1 MDQEQHGI
9 PVPDQLPYGLF
20 YTELEL
26 LFLFFLSALTTLTLV
41 SGQVICQ
48 NALKSSHFSVMQL
61 VFLLSSSQ
69 PWTLPSVRAVEAS
82 WFGHRDRII
91 GEHGKGSRSK
101 KACSKSQRDKRINR
115 LERVPVNPQVLSSR
129 RSVWKTYPQN
139 SITYP
144 PLTPWLEHIVT
155 KSLFSH

>member
-48 NALKSSHFSVMQL
+48 NALKSSQFSVMQL

-82 WFGHRDRII
+82 
-91 GEHGKGSRSK
+91 
-101 KACSKSQRDKRINR
+101 
-115 LERVPVNPQVLSSR
+115 
-129 RSVWKTYPQN
+129 
-139 SITYP
+139 
-144 PLTPWLEHIVT
+144 
-155 KSLFSH
+155 